1 MFALAT
7 LVFAA
12 CSDDHAISD
21 GNSDVVTDPS
31 GDAWVALNIKTP
43 AAVTRGLNTP
53 NQENA
58 ITGEYEIED
67 VKAIFFDG
75 DQDALTSSTPPE
87 PITRSV
93 ACDQRG

>member
-53 NQENA
+53 NQEN
-58 ITGEYEIED
+58 
-67 VKAIFFDG
+67 
-75 DQDALTSSTPPE
+75 L
-87 PITRSV
+87 
-93 ACDQRG
+93 

>member
-43 AAVTRGLNTP
+43 AAVTRGLNIP
-53 NQENA
+53 N
-58 ITGEYEIED
+58 
-67 VKAIFFDG
+67 
-75 DQDALTSSTPPE
+75 
-87 PITRSV
+87 
-93 ACDQRG
+93 

>member
-31 GDAWVALNIKTP
+31 GDAWVALPTRFCSLAFVFLIIPCTNGAKNNTKTICKII
-43 AAVTRGLNTP
+43 TQIFSSILHLP
-53 NQENA
+53 NPQ
-58 ITGEYEIED
+58 
-67 VKAIFFDG
+67 
-75 DQDALTSSTPPE
+75 
-87 PITRSV
+87 
-93 ACDQRG
+93 QRDD

>member
-58 ITGEYEIED
+58 ITSDFLRWRSRCE
-67 VKAIFFDG
+67 
-75 DQDALTSSTPPE
+75 SSYKSDRPKY
-87 PITRSV
+87 RL
-93 ACDQRG
+93 R

>member
-43 AAVTRGLNTP
+43 AAVIP
-53 NQENA
+53 W
-58 ITGEYEIED
+58 IEY
-67 VKAIFFDG
+67 
-75 DQDALTSSTPPE
+75 P
-87 PITRSV
+87 
-93 ACDQRG
+93 